1 MPCAIPTIFTETTRP
16 QVGISQGGQV
26 IKLAET
32 SSGYFQTRPV
42 ILQGV
47 PQQQAMCEKSKE
59 HTEEIRANPK
69 TVLEI
74 TVHNHPGVM
83 AIICG
88 LFARRSLQ
96 QVEKQ
101 LLKLVDVI
109 DLKHHGTNHRIFEEL
124 KDYFQHE

>member
-1 MPCAIPTIFTETTRP
+1 
-16 QVGISQGGQV
+16 
-26 IKLAET
+26 
-32 SSGYFQTRPV
+32 
-42 ILQGV
+42 
-47 PQQQAMCEKSKE
+47 MCEKSKE

-88 LFARRSLQ
+88 LFARRAFNVEGIACLPIGNGENSRIWLLINENQSLQ